1 MAVLAEEIFEMRD
14 QLIHLL
20 ATSFATH
27 IAEVDRETVVDNV
40 LTELEKL
47 EPEGRTAE
55 NIATLFKGGT
65 IDNDVCDEIG
75 TEMFR
80 LIEQIESAEAA
91 AAAAAQAEADRLAA
105 EAAARAEADA
115 EAAEARAE
123 ADAEAAEARA
133 EADREAAAAQAEA
146 DRLAAEAAAR
156 AEADAE
162 AAEARAEADRVA
174 AAARAEADREAAAAR
189 AEADREAAA
198 ARAEADREATEA
210 EAEAQAQRDLAAARG
225 DGFWSK
231 HSKWIIPGVII
242 GVLLT
247 MIVGGIWWLSGD
259 DDPADDSSKKP
270 EVTEINK
277 PGPKVSGYS
286 QKLTDVGT
294 RVEKLELGHKKQG
307 KRITKLE
314 EHPSGFG
321 DPVCA
326 GGLSACI
333 ARQMEVAFDDDDLRE
348 FSASERE
355 GMAKRSCLEF
365 EGCTHIDGATVHLDY

>member
-91 AAAAAQAEADRLAA
+91 A
-105 EAAARAEADA
+105 
-115 EAAEARAE
+115 
-123 ADAEAAEARA
+123 
-133 EADREAAAAQAEA
+133 AAAAQAEA